1 MAAKSMKKLVL
12 LAKLHTT
19 AGVDPVPDAASNAI
33 LLRNATITPVSAE
46 YVERALLRP
55 FFGNAGQ
62 IATTQY
68 GQVEGEVELAG
79 AGVAGKAPAWGPL
92 LRACGFAETITES
105 VDVRYTPV
113 SGELE
118 TIALHTI
125 LDGLLHEIKNAR
137 GTVTF
142 DVSAKGIPF
151 MRFRFLGEY
160 VPIKDAVNPTGVDYS
175 AFLKPLGVNKKNT
188 PEWSFGA
195 YTGCLQSLSFD
206 VANELEWKSYISC
219 EGAEITDRQPKG
231 SISLQLPTIA
241 ALNWPK
247 MVIEAAEQPLS
258 ITHGVNAGN
267 IIEINLPHVQITNPS
282 YSDDSGTA
290 MLGLDLNVNPKEGN
304 DEIEIVV
311 R

>member
-1 MAAKSMKKLVL
+1 MAAKSMKKVLL
-12 LAKLHTT
+12 LAKLHVT
-19 AGVDPVPDAASNAI
+19 AGVDPVPDAATNAI

-55 FFGNAGQ
+55 FMGNAGQ
-62 IATTQY
+62 ITTTQY
-68 GQVEGEVELAG
+68 GQIEGEIELAG
-79 AGVAGKAPAWGPL
+79 SGEAGKAPAWGPL
-92 LRACGFAETITES
+92 LRACGFAETITPD

-113 SGELE
+113 SGDFEL
-118 TIALHTI
+118 IALHAF
-125 LDGLLHEIKNAR
+125 LDGLLHEVKNAR

-142 DVSAKGIPF
+142 DISAKGIPF

-160 VPIKDAVNPTGVDYS
+160 VPIKDVVNPTGVDYS
-175 AFLKPLGVNKKNT
+175 AFKKPLGVNKQNT
-188 PEWSFGA
+188 PDWAFGT
-195 YTGCLQSLSFD
+195 YKGCLQSLSFD
-206 VANELEWKSYISC
+206 VANQLEWKSMIGC

-231 SISLQLPTIA
+231 NISLQLPKIA
-241 ALNWPK
+241 ELNWPK

-258 ITHGVNAGN
+258 ITHGVSAGN
-267 IIEINLPHVQITNPS
+267 TIEINLPQVQLTNPS

-290 MLGLDLNVNPKEGN
+290 MLGLDLNVNPKDGN